1 MPDEFFF
8 TLFFFYLVG
17 LTWGYLAGLY
27 TARHTGPSHFL
38 PSCSQYIPFTTYVT
52 PHTPEQT
59 QIVKPMSHTP
69 VDTQQIITQETP
81 STPSGQLTPST
92 SQKPEE
98 TLSDHPSYV
107 IQMDSPLI
115 QWN

>member
-1 MPDEFFF
+1 MGIFGRLIYHKTHRPF
-8 TLFFFYLVG
+8 TLFTIMLIVYSIHYLCNPPD
-17 LTWGYLAGLY
+17 TK
-27 TARHTGPSHFL
+27 TNTNR
-38 PSCSQYIPFTTYVT
+38 
-52 PHTPEQT
+52 
-59 QIVKPMSHTP
+59 PMSHTP

-92 SQKPEE
+92 SQEPEE